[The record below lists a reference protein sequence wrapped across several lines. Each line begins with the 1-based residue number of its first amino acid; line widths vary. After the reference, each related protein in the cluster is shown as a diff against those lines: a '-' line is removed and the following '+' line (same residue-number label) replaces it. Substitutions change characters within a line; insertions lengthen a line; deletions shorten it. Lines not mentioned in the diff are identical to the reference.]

1 MDKTGKNNMERGN
14 HFQSTEVMTEI
25 SAGQWNFITSENLT
39 AKEAVSFL
47 RNGMKVRTF
56 RDNIRDIYGTED
68 CEKLLS
74 EGLCKFGELYN
85 GKVIQSDSMRKK
97 IRNWMAGKNLPTDRE
112 EVFQICFS
120 LDLGLEQSEKMLT
133 RLTEQGIHYRNSR
146 EIIYA
151 YCLKYH
157 LGYENALRM
166 CQQMSK
172 EKSGEKENQE
182 PMTQVMKLG
191 FQNIRAE
198 EDLFS
203 FILNNKMRMGN
214 SHNTAYAYFIK
225 MLSLLSGEELEGEE
239 KYSME
244 DIADTYLRLN
254 VPLDKKTSGYSNV
267 QKIVKKYWPGARAVK
282 SMKSRSEEV
291 NRKTLLLLYIVT
303 GGMADEEYDESDE
316 IYISSEEFLEFHCKK
331 MNRMLREC
339 GMSRI
344 DPRNVFDY
352 LVLYC
357 LRPEEDIFMSDR
369 MALLM
374 TEVFEETNL

>member
-1 MDKTGKNNMERGN
+1 MIREQD
-14 HFQSTEVMTEI
+14 FQNTEAFTEI
-25 SAGQWNFITSENLT
+25 SADQWNFITSDNLT
-39 AKEAVSFL
+39 AKEAVNFL
-47 RNGMKVRTF
+47 KNGMKVRTF
-56 RDNIRDIYGTED
+56 RDNIREIYGTDD
-68 CEKLLS
+68 CEKLLA
-74 EGLCKFGELYN
+74 EGLCHYAEMN
-85 GKVIQSDSMRKK
+85 EGKVIQLDSMRKK
-97 IRNWMAGKNLPTDRE
+97 IRNWMIGKNFPTDRE
-112 EVFQICFS
+112 EVFQICFA
-120 LDLGLEQSEKMLT
+120 LDLDLEQSERVLS

-157 LGYENALRM
+157 LGYEEALRM
-166 CQQMSK
+166 VWQMSK
-172 EKSGEKENQE
+172 EKSGEKESRE
-182 PMTQVMKLG
+182 AVTQVMKLG
-191 FQNIRAE
+191 FQKISAE

-214 SHNTAYAYFIK
+214 SHNTAYAYFTK

-254 VPLDKKTSGYSNV
+254 VPVDKKTSGYSNV
-267 QKIVKKYWPGARAVK
+267 QKIVKKYWPGVRAVK
-282 SMKSRSEEV
+282 SMKCRSEEV

-303 GGMADEEYDESDE
+303 GGMADEEYDEADE
-316 IYISSEEFLEFHCKK
+316 TYISSEEFLEFHCKK
-331 MNRMLREC
+331 MNQMLRDC

-357 LRPEEDIFMSDR
+357 LRPEEDLFMSDR
-369 MALLM
+369 MAMLM
-374 TEVFEETNL
+374 TEVFEEPIL

>member
-1 MDKTGKNNMERGN
+1 MGRGEN
-14 HFQSTEVMTEI
+14 FQNTEAFTEI
-25 SAGQWNFITSENLT
+25 SAGQWDFITSENLT
-39 AKEAVSFL
+39 AKEAVEFL
-47 RNGMKVRTF
+47 KNGMRVRTF
-56 RDNIRDIYGTED
+56 RDNISDIYGTDD
-68 CEKLLS
+68 CEKLLA
-74 EGLCKFGELYN
+74 EGLCKSAEMYE
-85 GKVIQSDSMRKK
+85 GKVIQPDSMRKK
-97 IRNWMAGKNLPTDRE
+97 IRNWMAGKNFPTDRE
-112 EVFQICFS
+112 EVFQICFT
-120 LDLGLEQSEKMLT
+120 LDLGLEQSERMLT

-166 CQQMSK
+166 CEQMSK
-172 EKSGEKENQE
+172 EKSGGKESGE

-191 FQNIRAE
+191 FQKISAE

-214 SHNTAYAYFIK
+214 SHNTAYAYFTK

-303 GGMADEEYDESDE
+303 GGEASDKYEEADEA
-316 IYISSEEFLEFHCKK
+316 YISSEEFLEFHCKK
-331 MNRMLREC
+331 MNHMLRDC

-357 LRPEEDIFMSDR
+357 LRPEEDLFMSDR

-374 TEVFEETNL
+374 SEVFEETIL

>member
-1 MDKTGKNNMERGN
+1 MESGEK
-14 HFQSTEVMTEI
+14 FQNTEIMTEI
-25 SAGQWNFITSENLT
+25 SASQWNFITSENLT
-39 AKEAVSFL
+39 AKEAVEFL
-47 RNGMKVRTF
+47 KNGMKVRTF
-56 RDNIRDIYGTED
+56 RDNIRDIYGTDD
-68 CEKLLS
+68 CEKILA
-74 EGLCKFGELYN
+74 EGLCKSAEMYD
-85 GKVIQSDSMRKK
+85 GKMVQPDSMRKK
-97 IRNWMAGKNLPTDRE
+97 IRNWMAGKNFPTDRE
-112 EVFQICFS
+112 EVFQICFTLN
-120 LDLGLEQSEKMLT
+120 LDLEQSERMLT

-166 CQQMSK
+166 SEQMSND
-172 EKSGEKENQE
+172 KSGEKDSRE

-191 FQNIRAE
+191 FQKISAE
-198 EDLFS
+198 EDLLS

-214 SHNTAYAYFIK
+214 SHNTTYAYFIK

-244 DIADTYLRLN
+244 DIADIYLRLN

-316 IYISSEEFLEFHCKK
+316 AYANSEEFLEFHCKK
-331 MNRMLREC
+331 MNHMLRDC

-357 LRPEEDIFMSDR
+357 LRPEEDLFMSDR
-369 MALLM
+369 MAMLIS
-374 TEVFEETNL
+374 EIFEETIL

>member
-1 MDKTGKNNMERGN
+1 MESGEK
-14 HFQSTEVMTEI
+14 FQNTEIMTEI
-25 SAGQWNFITSENLT
+25 SASQWNFITSENLT
-39 AKEAVSFL
+39 AKEAVEFL
-47 RNGMKVRTF
+47 KNGMKVRTF
-56 RDNIRDIYGTED
+56 RDNIRDIYGTDD
-68 CEKLLS
+68 CEKILA
-74 EGLCKFGELYN
+74 EGLCKSAEMYD
-85 GKVIQSDSMRKK
+85 GKIVQSDSMRKK
-97 IRNWMAGKNLPTDRE
+97 IRNWMTGKNFPTDRE
-112 EVFQICFS
+112 EVFQICFT
-120 LDLGLEQSEKMLT
+120 LDLDLEQSERMLT

-166 CQQMSK
+166 NEQMSK
-172 EKSGEKENQE
+172 DKSGEKDSRE

-191 FQNIRAE
+191 FQKISAE
-198 EDLFS
+198 EDLLS

-214 SHNTAYAYFIK
+214 SHNTTYAYFIK
-225 MLSLLSGEELEGEE
+225 MLSLLSGEKLEGEE

-267 QKIVKKYWPGARAVK
+267 QKIVKKYWPGARVVK

-316 IYISSEEFLEFHCKK
+316 AYASSAEFLEFHCKK
-331 MNRMLREC
+331 MNHMLRDC

-357 LRPEEDIFMSDR
+357 LRPEEDLFMSDR
-369 MALLM
+369 MAMLIS
-374 TEVFEETNL
+374 EIFEETIL

>member
-1 MDKTGKNNMERGN
+1 MN
-14 HFQSTEVMTEI
+14 HRENFQATEVLTEI

-39 AKEAVSFL
+39 AKEAVEFL
-47 RNGMKVRTF
+47 KNGMKVRTF

-68 CEKLLS
+68 CERLLAES
-74 EGLCKFGELYN
+74 LCRYAELYE
-85 GKVIQSDSMRKK
+85 GKQILADSMRKK
-97 IRNWMAGKNLPTDRE
+97 IRNWMAGKNFPADRE
-112 EVFQICFS
+112 EAFQICFA
-120 LDLGLEQSEKMLT
+120 LDLGLEQSERMLT

-157 LGYENALRM
+157 LGYENALRIAE
-166 CQQMSK
+166 QMSK
-172 EKSGEKENQE
+172 EKSEERESKE
-182 PMTQVMKLG
+182 PMTQALRLG
-191 FQNIRAE
+191 FQEIKAE

-214 SHNTAYAYFIK
+214 FHNTAYAYFTK
-225 MLSLLSGEELEGEE
+225 MLSLLSCEELEGEE

-316 IYISSEEFLEFHCKK
+316 AYTGSEEFLEFHCKK
-331 MNRMLREC
+331 MNHMLRDC
-339 GMSRI
+339 GMRRI
-344 DPRNVFDY
+344 DPRNIFDY

-357 LRPEEDIFMSDR
+357 LRPEEELFMSER

-374 TEVFEETNL
+374 AEIFGETAL

>member
-1 MDKTGKNNMERGN
+1 MESGEK
-14 HFQSTEVMTEI
+14 FQNTEVMTEI
-25 SAGQWNFITSENLT
+25 SAGQWNFVTSENLT
-39 AKEAVSFL
+39 AKEAVEFL
-47 RNGMKVRTF
+47 KNGMKVRTF
-56 RDNIRDIYGTED
+56 RDNIRDIYGTDD
-68 CEKLLS
+68 CEKLLA
-74 EGLCKFGELYN
+74 EGLCKYAGMYE
-85 GKVIQSDSMRKK
+85 GKNIQPDSMRKK
-97 IRNWMAGKNLPTDRE
+97 IRNWMSGKNFPTDRE
-112 EVFQICFS
+112 EVFQICFTLN
-120 LDLGLEQSEKMLT
+120 LDLDQSERMLN
-133 RLTEQGIHYRNSR
+133 RLTEQGIHYRNGR

-166 CQQMSK
+166 SEQMSK
-172 EKSGEKENQE
+172 NKSEEKESGD

-191 FQNIRAE
+191 FQKISAE
-198 EDLFS
+198 EDMFS

-214 SHNTAYAYFIK
+214 SHNTAYVYFIK

-303 GGMADEEYDESDE
+303 GGMADDEYDESDE
-316 IYISSEEFLEFHCKK
+316 AYASSEEFLEFHCKK
-331 MNRMLREC
+331 MNHMIRDC

-357 LRPEEDIFMSDR
+357 LRPEEDLFMSDR
-369 MALLM
+369 MAMLM
-374 TEVFEETNL
+374 SEIFEETIL

>member
-1 MDKTGKNNMERGN
+1 MESGEK
-14 HFQSTEVMTEI
+14 FQNTEIMTEI
-25 SAGQWNFITSENLT
+25 SASQWNFITSENLT
-39 AKEAVSFL
+39 AKEAVEFL
-47 RNGMKVRTF
+47 KNGMKVRTF
-56 RDNIRDIYGTED
+56 RDNIRDIYGTND
-68 CEKLLS
+68 CEKILA
-74 EGLCKFGELYN
+74 EGLCKSAEMYD
-85 GKVIQSDSMRKK
+85 GKIVQSDSMRKK
-97 IRNWMAGKNLPTDRE
+97 IRNWMTGKNFPTDRE
-112 EVFQICFS
+112 EVFQICFT
-120 LDLGLEQSEKMLT
+120 LDLDLEQSERMLT

-166 CQQMSK
+166 NEQMSK
-172 EKSGEKENQE
+172 DKSGEKDSRE

-191 FQNIRAE
+191 FQKISAE
-198 EDLFS
+198 EDLLS

-214 SHNTAYAYFIK
+214 SHNTTYAYFIK

-267 QKIVKKYWPGARAVK
+267 QKIVKKYWPGARVVK

-316 IYISSEEFLEFHCKK
+316 AYASSAEFLEFHCKK
-331 MNRMLREC
+331 MNHMLRDC

-357 LRPEEDIFMSDR
+357 LRPEEDLFMSDR
-369 MALLM
+369 MAMLIS
-374 TEVFEETNL
+374 EIFEETIL